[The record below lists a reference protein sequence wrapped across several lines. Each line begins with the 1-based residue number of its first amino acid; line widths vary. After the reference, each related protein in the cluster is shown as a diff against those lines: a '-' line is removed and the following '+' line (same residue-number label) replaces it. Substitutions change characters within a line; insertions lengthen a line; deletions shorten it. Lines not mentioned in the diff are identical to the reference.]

1 MRRARILGVLML
13 AHACGCGVQ
22 NGITGTIDPGDNL
35 IAPDLA
41 LDDDFFYC
49 KIEPLVIQQKSCA
62 NGASGEQGRC
72 HDSRSALRLMASDAS
87 APCNAA
93 GRVTGTLPDAYIAN
107 LDAVRFFVQSD
118 PLTSPLYLR
127 PLNLASHPRRIFDD
141 KDPAAKLIEEW
152 ISAGAN

>member
-1 MRRARILGVLML
+1 VLML
-13 AHACGCGVQ
+13 AHAFGCGVS

-49 KIEPLVIQQKSCA
+49 KIEPLVIQAKGCA
-62 NGASGEQGRC
+62 SGANGEQGRC
-72 HDSRSALRLMASDAS
+72 HDSRSALRLTASDAP

-127 PLNLASHPRRIFDD
+127 PLNQASHPRRIFDD
-141 KDPAAKLIEEW
+141 KDPAAMLIEEW